1 MSLNKTIRLR
11 TTPGDAVGT
20 NIPDNNIQFKIEQE
34 FDTLD
39 ILSLKITQ
47 ADAYRNF
54 CSDYGVVVG
63 RVIANDGFG
72 VENAKV
78 SIFIPLSDEDA
89 ERPEITTI
97 YPYRRT
103 TDTNGQGIRY
113 NLLSKD
119 GRTIVES
126 ISIPNGV
133 NPNTDDNYSCSH
145 NGTPKTPWI
154 IPFGGFGGIGYQGD
168 TVWERELDLNY
179 GPKTPVGTF
188 PSKSDILDNDTILE
202 VYDKYYKFTT
212 TTNSAGDYMLFGVP
226 VGVQTIHMDVDLS
239 DTGNVS
245 LSVQDFINAGFPQN
259 LFNGNDFK
267 SSTNLDA
274 LPQIESRDTSID
286 VIPFWGNLDQCEI
299 GITRLDF
306 NLNKTVVPSAVLAF
320 HSFTNISGY
329 VKAKNTKC
337 NVSGNQDTY
346 SNPGNMQPFAT
357 TTTAVD
363 FNTGESYTEGSFGG
377 NTIMK
382 VPMSRERYITN
393 EFGDYILSPDQSK
406 GIPTEAQYQFY
417 INPTNQNLA
426 GTNARASYVFPWG
439 IVGGPSYPRYV
450 TLKYDLFN
458 RRTRYYT
465 IGNRNFGCYEDADD
479 CRRQR
484 IRSHNQEN
492 NSNKNYPI
500 STKSKTSDKSIFGE
514 GFTCYGSLY
523 FPRFEVDDGDVCGEF
538 LANTSSVYVQNAAG
552 NQNGPRIYNEK
563 LRAESLLDITFLMK
577 LFEPFGGTLPI
588 SSHTHGIGSFING
601 AANVIL
607 SNPNTNGQN
616 LIDQTYPLR
625 NSISNASPSTTLGS
639 ITFPRA
645 LDAEQI
651 KPFDDS
657 VISYA
662 TCYNAGSGC
671 NSGYIDNVQLGTS
684 TIPGRY
690 FFYFGLT
697 NSNNILKRIK
707 DTEDV

>member
-259 LFNGNDFK
+259 LFNGNNFA

-306 NLNKTVVPSAVLAF
+306 NLNKTVTPSAVLAF
-320 HSFTNISGY
+320 HSFTNSKGFI
-329 VKAKNTKC
+329 KKNC
-337 NVSGNQDTY
+337 GIGGPAGNDNY
-346 SNPGNMQPFAT
+346 FKDMGNMVPFAT
-357 TTTAVD
+357 TTIAY
-363 FNTGESYTEGSFGG
+363 SYDNGQTYTQPSSGG
-377 NTIMK
+377 NTIIK
-382 VPMSRERYITN
+382 VPMTNKRKITN
-393 EFGDYILSPDQSK
+393 EFGDYIDSPDPNK
-406 GIPTEAQYQFY
+406 GIPTEGRYRFF
-417 INPTNQNLA
+417 INPTTQSFGLEEQR
-426 GTNARASYVFPWG
+426 GTYVLPYPNDASYV
-439 IVGGPSYPRYV
+439 
-450 TLKYDLFN
+450 TLNYDLEN
-458 RRTRYYT
+458 RQVRYYT
-465 IGNRNFGCYEDADD
+465 VGNFNNGGKAGIDDQSAFRIECSSDVNPNPNNAD
-479 CRRQR
+479 
-484 IRSHNQEN
+484 
-492 NSNKNYPI
+492 YPAVCI
-500 STKSKTSDKSIFGE
+500 STGAQSGKRIFGL
-514 GFTCYGSLY
+514 GRVCYGSLY
-523 FPRFEVDDGDVCGEF
+523 FPTHEKKSDGTWCSECLRNYD
-538 LANTSSVYVQNAAG
+538 SIYVN
-552 NQNGPRIYNEK
+552 NGLENSNGTVTHNEDLK
-563 LRAESLLDITFLMK
+563 AYSILDITFLMK
-577 LFEPFGGTLPI
+577 LFTPFNGGLNIT
-588 SSHTHGIGSFING
+588 SANHGIGGMLSTPP
-601 AANVIL
+601 IL
-607 SNPNTNGQN
+607 NTNCDVDLQNQTFALRNTPINPQTSSMGTVAFPNALNDEQRKSEGPLDQSIIQYATWVGAGTAGQN
-616 LIDQTYPLR
+616 IAGFDP
-625 NSISNASPSTTLGS
+625 NGS
-639 ITFPRA
+639 VR
-645 LDAEQI
+645 
-651 KPFDDS
+651 S
-657 VISYA
+657 
-662 TCYNAGSGC
+662 
-671 NSGYIDNVQLGTS
+671 
-684 TIPGRY
+684 IPGRY

-697 NSNNILKRIK
+697 NNNNILKHIK